1 MKIDTLNKLIK
12 SSCKK
17 VSLETG
23 RKIAR
28 RLVVFIQSFNKKNKN
43 KAAGI
48 ASNQLGIDASVAVV
62 LIKNKPLILINPII
76 TDFSKSKFAHE
87 EECLSF
93 PDQRLTVF
101 RHDWVKV
108 KSDYSKEEMFFGQ
121 LENTDINKTSLFES
135 ALIQHE
141 IAHLF
146 GKTIHDFQ
154 WENSPSPREW

>member
-1 MKIDTLNKLIK
+1 MRILTENPLLKTKCNFINIK
-12 SSCKK
+12 
-17 VSLETG
+17 EG

-28 RLVVFIQSFNKKNKN
+28 RLVVFIQSFNKKNEK

-48 ASNQLGIDASVAVV
+48 AANQLGINASVVVV
-62 LIKNKPLILINPII
+62 LIKNKPLILINPVI

-101 RHDWVKV
+101 RHDWIKV

-121 LENTDINKTSLFES
+121 LENMDINKTNLFES